1 MSTIDKNMNIMNI
14 IEKKN
19 KYNQLFDYYGCLLT
33 TKQQEYFVNYYFED
47 LSLAEIASIYNV
59 SRNAVHDQLHK
70 IYDLLDYYEEKL
82 QLVSKTNNYSKILD
96 EYNNSSS
103 EETRELINKLR
114 SLE

>member
-59 SRNAVHDQLHK
+59 SRNAVYDTLNK
-70 IYDLLDYYEEKL
+70 IYSLLDYYEEVL
-82 QLVSKTNNYSKILD
+82 CLSKKDNEINTILSKY
-96 EYNNSSS
+96 EKSSN
-103 EETRELINKLR
+103 EEVLELINKLR
-114 SLE
+114 SME